1 MRVKDG
7 FEFSNIHYPFNQ
19 DRALRIIDKLHS
31 IDEYVE
37 YINSYEIKEAE
48 IIMPSLAFLDKC
60 PTLKRIKIS
69 PVSTAE
75 QKFDFSTIH
84 RSLELESLNCINEF
98 CFLEKREMSQAVDI
112 DCSKFSNLKYLSI
125 SANRGSINYENLDS
139 LQTLIVGGYNNAEGN
154 LKGMFSSKIV
164 DTLQLNEC
172 GERSLDGIEISEKM
186 QCLYLSYNRKLED
199 ISALAKVKS
208 TLKALRI
215 VNCAKI
221 KDFSILN
228 ELENLE
234 LLEVWGTN
242 SLPDLKFLN
251 NLKKLKTF
259 IFNVN
264 ILDGD
269 LTPCLNLSYVY
280 CGKSKKYYNLSDKD
294 LPKGMYI
301 RGNESIEEWRR
312 LE

>member
-1 MRVKDG
+1 MT
-7 FEFSNIHYPFNQ
+7 
-19 DRALRIIDKLHS
+19 
-31 IDEYVE
+31 
-37 YINSYEIKEAE
+37 
-48 IIMPSLAFLDKC
+48 SLDFLDRC
-60 PTLKRIKIS
+60 PTVKHIKIS
-69 PVSTAE
+69 PVSISE
-75 QKFDFSTIH
+75 QIFDFSTIH
-84 RSLELESLNCINEF
+84 RSSELISLHCINEF
-98 CFLEKREMSQAVDI
+98 CFLEKREMSRAVDI

-125 SANRGSINYENLDS
+125 SANRGSTNYENLDA
-139 LQTLIVGGYNNAEGN
+139 LQTLVVGGYNNAEGN

-172 GERSLDGIEISEKM
+172 GERSLDGIERSENM
-186 QCLYLSYNRKLED
+186 QCLYLLYNRKLED

-221 KDFSILN
+221 KDFSVLS

-234 LLEVWGTN
+234 LLELWGSN

-280 CGKSKKYYNLSDKD
+280 CGKLKRYYNLKDKD
-294 LPKGMYI
+294 LPKGRYI
-301 RGNESIEEWRR
+301 RGNESIDEWRR

>member
-1 MRVKDG
+1 
-7 FEFSNIHYPFNQ
+7 
-19 DRALRIIDKLHS
+19 
-31 IDEYVE
+31 
-37 YINSYEIKEAE
+37 
-48 IIMPSLAFLDKC
+48 
-60 PTLKRIKIS
+60 
-69 PVSTAE
+69 
-75 QKFDFSTIH
+75 
-84 RSLELESLNCINEF
+84 
-98 CFLEKREMSQAVDI
+98 
-112 DCSKFSNLKYLSI
+112 
-125 SANRGSINYENLDS
+125 
-139 LQTLIVGGYNNAEGN
+139 
-154 LKGMFSSKIV
+154 
-164 DTLQLNEC
+164 
-172 GERSLDGIEISEKM
+172 M
-186 QCLYLSYNRKLED
+186 QCLYLLYNRKLED

-221 KDFSILN
+221 KDFSVLS

-234 LLEVWGTN
+234 LLELWGSN

-280 CGKSKKYYNLSDKD
+280 CGKSKRYYNLKDKD
-294 LPKGMYI
+294 LPKGRYI
-301 RGNESIEEWRR
+301 RGNESIDEWRR

>member
-1 MRVKDG
+1 MRIKDG

-19 DRALRIIDKLHS
+19 DRALRIIDKLHG

-37 YINSYEIKEAE
+37 YINLHKIKEAE
-48 IIMPSLAFLDKC
+48 IIMPSLGILDRC

-69 PVSTAE
+69 PISTTE
-75 QKFDFSTIH
+75 QTFDFSTI
-84 RSLELESLNCINEF
+84 RKSTDLEALNCINEF
-98 CFLEKREMSQAVDI
+98 CFLERREMPRAVNI
-112 DCSKFSNLKYLSI
+112 DCSKLTGLKYLSI
-125 SANRGSINYENLDS
+125 SANRGSINYEKLDS
-139 LQTLIVGGYNNAEGN
+139 LQTLVVGGYNNVEGN
-154 LKGMFSSKIV
+154 LKGMFSSKII

-172 GERSLDGIEISEKM
+172 GERSLAGIEISEKM

-199 ISALAKVKS
+199 ISALADVKS

-221 KDFSILN
+221 KDFSVLN

-234 LLEVWGTN
+234 LLELWGSY

-259 IFNVN
+259 IFNAN

-269 LTPCLNLSYVY
+269 LTPCLNLSYVH
-280 CGKSKKYYNLSDKD
+280 CDKLKNHYNLKNKE
-294 LPKGMYI
+294 LPKGEYI
-301 RGNESIEEWRR
+301 RGNESIDEWRR